1 MCPVEHQTW
10 TKGFQALTPDFRL
23 PWNLLLILCLFHFL
37 FLFLPRRK
45 LHVELEPAFQPAD
58 LAALQTYCRNHS
70 RSGGCRAH
78 LAVGGCGL
86 LPCAHR
92 WELNS
97 ELQGQGTKC
106 HHEVGEEQ
114 CNCNQPK
121 QTLICWKR
129 SGPRMTSS
137 ATRFH
142 HSRSTISTRTGAGLG
157 ATPASS
163 AFPPWG
169 WRACSK

>member
-97 ELQGQGTKC
+97 WFAESVAGHGWRPPRQDSTLHAPRSRPERERGWGLRLLLLHS
-106 HHEVGEEQ
+106 HHEDEGHARSSGLMKKLASMSSRIW
-114 CNCNQPK
+114 PA
-121 QTLICWKR
+121 LI
-129 SGPRMTSS
+129 
-137 ATRFH
+137 
-142 HSRSTISTRTGAGLG
+142 LD
-157 ATPASS
+157 
-163 AFPPWG
+163 
-169 WRACSK
+169 

>member
-97 ELQGQGTKC
+97 
-106 HHEVGEEQ
+106 
-114 CNCNQPK
+114 
-121 QTLICWKR
+121 LICWKR

-142 HSRSTISTRTGAGLG
+142 PSRSTISTRTGAGLG